1 MDHNPDRIAVWPG
14 YFDAK
19 VSRRSGRR
27 VPRDSSVLK
36 PDLEGLFIAS
46 RALGLRKIKRE
57 ERVSHPNRPHAKEG
71 RLWVSKKGAKESIGA
86 GTKEE
91 IMQLIGGQWRQMQK
105 DQRNDEKEAQKRGP
119 RVGDKRARS
128 QRKGAN
134 KARALLKQEHNA
146 AKSKDVAADYSSH
159 ESTKSGSISP
169 AFPR

>member
-46 RALGLRKIKRE
+46 RALGLRKVKRE

-86 GTKEE
+86 GSKEE
-91 IMQLIGGQWRQMQK
+91 ILQLIGGQWRQMQK

-119 RVGDKRARS
+119 KVGDKRARS
-128 QRKGAN
+128 QRKGSN
-134 KARALLKQEHNA
+134 KARAAQARAQRSQKQ
-146 AKSKDVAADYSSH
+146 
-159 ESTKSGSISP
+159 
-169 AFPR
+169 RRRR

>member
-86 GTKEE
+86 GSKEE

-105 DQRNDEKEAQKRGP
+105 DAKQNEAQRVAEGP
-119 RVGDKRARS
+119 KAGDKRGRT
-128 QRKGAN
+128 QRKSRGQGN
-134 KARALLKQEHNA
+134 QQKQRSNF
-146 AKSKDVAADYSSH
+146 KKRSSF
-159 ESTKSGSISP
+159 KK
-169 AFPR
+169 R